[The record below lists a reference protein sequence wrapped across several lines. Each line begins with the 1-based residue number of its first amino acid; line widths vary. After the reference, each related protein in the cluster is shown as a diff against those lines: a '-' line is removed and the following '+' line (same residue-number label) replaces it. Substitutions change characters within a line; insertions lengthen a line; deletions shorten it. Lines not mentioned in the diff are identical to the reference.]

1 MKSRSIWESIFLSET
16 VVCLCLELDWF
27 VACGLVLTGVGGQ
40 TEVDVSVKD
49 LPPGTFIY
57 MLSFYHLYQSHRETL
72 FVGLSRKKDRIAAY
86 DKWQKSRIKIL

>member
-27 VACGLVLTGVGGQ
+27 VACGWVLAGVGGQ

-49 LPPGTFIY
+49 LPPSTFIY
-57 MLSFYHLYQSHRETL
+57 VCFHLSPSAYMLWIA
-72 FVGLSRKKDRIAAY
+72 LSRLSGWVY
-86 DKWQKSRIKIL
+86 

>member
-1 MKSRSIWESIFLSET
+1 MKSRSIKESIFLSET

-27 VACGLVLTGVGGQ
+27 VACGLVLAGVGGQ

-57 MLSFYHLYQSHRETL
+57 MLSFYHLSSLNCRSVT
-72 FVGLSRKKDRIAAY
+72 
-86 DKWQKSRIKIL
+86 